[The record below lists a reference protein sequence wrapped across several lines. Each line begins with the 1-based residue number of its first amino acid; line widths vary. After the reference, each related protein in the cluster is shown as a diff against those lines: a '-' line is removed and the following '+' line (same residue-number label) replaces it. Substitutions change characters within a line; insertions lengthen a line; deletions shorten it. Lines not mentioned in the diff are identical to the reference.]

1 MKKRI
6 AVLLMGLTILSFSGC
21 NNSSAPSTA
30 PETVATQSAEA
41 NTDEATAEEVTEEQT
56 AEDNKD
62 KEESK
67 ETSEESKEE
76 SSAPAEE
83 EDPLQG
89 AIIQDLFAQ
98 HGMKAGTC
106 LNPSMLKNTKFCNLI
121 TTQVNSV
128 TCENA
133 MKPDYLFDKKKSKEE
148 GRLVVEFD
156 KDALTMMQWAKDNGL
171 SMRGHTLVWY
181 SQTPDW
187 IFHEDFDTKKDLVSR
202 DVMLE
207 RMDSFIQQVFAK
219 LDELGYTDIFYAY
232 DIVNEA
238 WMEDGTMRQNRY
250 TEIIGDDY
258 LWQAFNIA
266 NKYAPE
272 SIDLYYNDYN
282 EQFKTQTLV
291 DFVETLKDENG
302 NYLIDGIGLQA
313 HLYTSDDLEDYLAC
327 VETLGATGL
336 KVQLTELDVCLGAY
350 LNYLEAT
357 DDNLKEQGRYYY
369 DLINGL
375 FELKDAGKVNLDALT
390 FWGFYDS
397 MSWRKEASPLL
408 FDQKFQPKY
417 AFFGAA
423 QMKEQAGY

>member
-1 MKKRI
+1 MKKKLAI
-6 AVLLMGLTILSFSGC
+6 VLMGLTLLSFSGC
-21 NNSSAPSTA
+21 NTSSDASSAAPSSV
-30 PETVATQSAEA
+30 EQS
-41 NTDEATAEEVTEEQT
+41 V
-56 AEDNKD
+56 
-62 KEESK
+62 EESSQ
-67 ETSEESKEE
+67 ESEEASSEETTKEE
-76 SSAPAEE
+76 SSEASKASEE
-83 EDPLQG
+83 KVEEADPLQG
-89 AIIQDLFAQ
+89 AVIKDLFAQ

-106 LNPSMLKNTKFCNLI
+106 LNTSMLRTSKFADTI
-121 TTQVNSV
+121 TSQFNSV
-128 TCENA
+128 TCENS
-133 MKPDYLFDKKKSKEE
+133 MKPDYLFDKKRSIAE

-156 KDALTMMQWAKDNGL
+156 KDALSLMEWAKENGL

-187 IFHEDFDTKKDLVSR
+187 IFHEDFDTKKGLVSR
-202 DVMLE
+202 EIMLD
-207 RMDSFIQQVFAK
+207 RMDSYIQQVFAK

-238 WMEDGTMRQNRY
+238 WMEDGTMRPNRY
-250 TEIIGDDY
+250 TEIIGEDY

-291 DFVETLKDENG
+291 DFVESLKDENG

-350 LNYLEAT
+350 LNYLDAT
-357 DDNLKEQGRYYY
+357 EDNLKEQGRYYY
-369 DLINGL
+369 ELINGL

-390 FWGFYDS
+390 FWGFYDA

-423 QMKEQAGY
+423 QMKELAGY

>member
-1 MKKRI
+1 MKKKLAI
-6 AVLLMGLTILSFSGC
+6 VLMGLTLLSFSGC
-21 NNSSAPSTA
+21 NTSSDASSAAPSSVEQSVEESSQ
-30 PETVATQSAEA
+30 ETSQESEEA
-41 NTDEATAEEVTEEQT
+41 SSEETT
-56 AEDNKD
+56 
-62 KEESK
+62 KEESS
-67 ETSEESKEE
+67 EASEASEESK
-76 SSAPAEE
+76 AEE

-89 AIIQDLFAQ
+89 AVLQDLFAQ
-98 HGMKAGTC
+98 HGMKTGTC

-121 TTQVNSV
+121 TTQFNSV

-133 MKPDYLFDKKKSKEE
+133 MKPDYLFNKKQSQEE

-156 KDALTMMQWAKDNGL
+156 KDALNMMQWAKDNGL

-187 IFHEDFDTKKDLVSR
+187 IFHEDFDTKKGLVSR

-207 RMDSFIQQVFAK
+207 RMDSYIQQVFAK

-375 FELKDAGKVNLDALT
+375 FELKDSGKVNLDALT
-390 FWGFYDS
+390 FWGFFDT

-423 QMKEQAGY
+423 QMKELAGY